1 MPQQTNWVKVVVT
14 LLLGFQL
21 GLLLGFISSTLMFKL
36 LPQQWI
42 DNGFADRKSRYENLV
57 ERRTCRKEGFREM
70 YSGQDNRVSICACW
84 QDGAVKGIDGGVESC
99 WAYERS
105 GWSELGV

>member
-1 MPQQTNWVKVVVT
+1 MPPRQGWLKVIVT

-21 GLLLGFISSTLMFKL
+21 GLFLGFISSTLMFKL

-42 DNGFADRKSRYENLV
+42 ENGFADRKSRYEGLMT
-57 ERRTCRKEGFREM
+57 RRACRKEGFRENFI
-70 YSGQDNRVSICACW
+70 GHENRVELCACW
-84 QDGAVKGIDGGVESC
+84 QDGLKGMDGGIPTC
-99 WAYERS
+99 FAYERS